1 MFCDQAAEERI
12 FKESEMRIISE
23 RNNKNSRTYFPLHHH
38 HHWWSLHHIRHVDP
52 ELVPQRHRPGKIFT
66 DTNIIQYLHT
76 HQHAQKDTVLITF
89 DRFSHFFSLT
99 NDYVYCPPML
109 VNKRSDITAIT
120 LINPPDVFFC
130 GPP

>member
-23 RNNKNSRTYFPLHHH
+23 RNNKNSRTYFPLNHH

-66 DTNIIQYLHT
+66 DTNIIQYLQT

-89 DRFSHFFSLT
+89 DRFSHFFS
-99 NDYVYCPPML
+99 
-109 VNKRSDITAIT
+109 SDQ
-120 LINPPDVFFC
+120 
-130 GPP
+130 